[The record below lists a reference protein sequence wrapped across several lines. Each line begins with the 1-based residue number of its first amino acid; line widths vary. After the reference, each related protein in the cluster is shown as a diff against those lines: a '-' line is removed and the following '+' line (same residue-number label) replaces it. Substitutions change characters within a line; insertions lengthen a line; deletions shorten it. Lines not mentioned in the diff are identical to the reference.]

1 MVAGEDVER
10 QEAVVIVVA
19 VEEAPLLM
27 AVHRIV
33 GGVDVEHDLLG
44 RRLEGGDVGLH
55 QNLVDAPGPG
65 PLGPVL
71 EATQGRRTGQ
81 HSVTLRR
88 RLHRQVMA

>member
-1 MVAGEDVER
+1 MLRRVDVGRAQISHQQMIAGEDVEQ

-44 RRLEGGDVGLH
+44 RRSKGGDVGLDRD
-55 QNLVDAPGPG
+55 LVD
-65 PLGPVL
+65 
-71 EATQGRRTGQ
+71 GQ
-81 HSVTLRR
+81 
-88 RLHRQVMA
+88 A